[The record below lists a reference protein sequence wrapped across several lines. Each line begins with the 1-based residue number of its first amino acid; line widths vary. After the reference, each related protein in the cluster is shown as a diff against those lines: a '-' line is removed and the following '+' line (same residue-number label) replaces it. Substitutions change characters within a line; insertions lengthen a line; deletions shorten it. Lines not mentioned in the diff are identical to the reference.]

1 MCSSGRASIWGDAR
15 GVKTLLRE
23 GRLRAVVGGPS
34 MLRRYDLNLLPFAL
48 ISGSVI
54 GFSAAL
60 LARAFL

>member
-1 MCSSGRASIWGDAR
+1 
-15 GVKTLLRE
+15 
-23 GRLRAVVGGPS
+23 